1 VQYLRTW
8 KWILLALSVSFC
20 TATQA
25 KLPERLSLDQGWLFH
40 LGEVEQPT
48 DTGHGMSYHN
58 GKANGTWGTARPEVN
73 VLVEAAPGQPS
84 GLWGRVVL
92 EPGQR

>member
-1 VQYLRTW
+1 VQHLHTW
-8 KWILLALSVSFC
+8 KWILLALTVSFC

-25 KLPERLSLDQGWLFH
+25 KLPERLSLDQGWR
-40 LGEVEQPT
+40 
-48 DTGHGMSYHN
+48 D
-58 GKANGTWGTARPEVN
+58 VN

-84 GLWGRVVL
+84 GLWGSVVL